1 MNQNE
6 FFEKRVKQW
15 QRLWLLLGIAMM
27 ILSGL
32 AALAW
37 IALELFGP
45 RM

>member
-1 MNQNE
+1 MNQKE
-6 FFEKRVKQW
+6 FEKRVKQW

-27 ILSGL
+27 ILSCL